1 MGFLDHSTNNII
13 VDAVLTDKG
22 REALARNDGSFNI
35 YQFSLA
41 DDEVDYSIIKQ
52 FGRTIGKE
60 KIEKNTPILEAVTQA
75 SLGLKY
81 PLLTISNPF
90 LTNMPV
96 MTLTSES
103 SPLSFNR
110 LDSTKTKTLTITIE
124 DKTGSQ
130 IEFDL
135 LESELFIELN
145 HLFLAIAGETPDM
158 VHTDNIAVYRYND
171 FTRDG
176 VSSTAGTTQKI
187 NIPISIKT
195 INNTLFNTYSASGQS
210 YIRTYIR
217 VKGVNS
223 GLNKNFEVQIS

>member
-41 DDEVDYSIIKQ
+41 DDEVDYSMIQQ

-81 PLLTISNPF
+81 PLLTISNPA
-90 LTNMPV
+90 LTHLPV
-96 MTLTSES
+96 MTLTSTS
-103 SPLSFNR
+103 SPLSFGRN
-110 LDSTKTKTLTITIE
+110 DSIKTKKLTITIE
-124 DKTGSQ
+124 EKTGNQ

-135 LESELFIELN
+135 QEAEVFIELN
-145 HLFLAIAGETPDM
+145 HLFLSITGETPDM
-158 VHTDNIAVYRYND
+158 IHTDNIAVYR
-171 FTRDG
+171 F
-176 VSSTAGTTQKI
+176 STANTTSPGGTSQSI
-187 NIPISIKT
+187 EVPISLKT
-195 INNTLFNTYSASGQS
+195 INNTVFNTYSASGQS
-210 YIRTYIR
+210 YIRTYIKVR
-217 VKGVNS
+217 GVNS